1 MVGSGGSSSVVVQV
15 ANLVVMVV
23 VVDLVVV
30 AAAAMAVAVAR
41 QRRGGGLVACA
52 TWLRPHGPSPV
63 RRGHRRTTNRRL
75 AKLVAACGLLVA
87 VLWLPC
93 GFRNP

>member
-1 MVGSGGSSSVVVQV
+1 MVQV

-63 RRGHRRTTNRRL
+63 RRAAKHRDERPTVVWP
-75 AKLVAACGLLVA
+75 KLVAAYFGL
-87 VLWLPC
+87 LWLPC

>member
-1 MVGSGGSSSVVVQV
+1 MV
-15 ANLVVMVV
+15 VV

-52 TWLRPHGPSPV
+52 TWLRPHEPL
-63 RRGHRRTTNRRL
+63 RRRAAKHRDKRTNRRFARSGFGSAL
-75 AKLVAACGLLVA
+75 ISALGQFYEP
-87 VLWLPC
+87 LP
-93 GFRNP
+93 